1 MASAI
6 LIPCAQTDWQAAGR
20 FSSSTPVDIN
30 AEGEREI
37 EQWASMIAD
46 HAPATIYYCD
56 RSPSDQ
62 TARLLAKQLNT
73 KAKKVAHL
81 EEIGMGLWEG
91 LTPEQL
97 KKRFGKAYKQ
107 WKGDPSSVHPPEGED
122 LAAGAE
128 RLLAVFNQLARKHRN
143 ECFGVVLGR
152 LSFPAMRCN
161 LEQAGFDVF
170 WKMASDQPVRYLV
183 SADEDKVVLTT

>member
-1 MASAI
+1 MTSAI

-20 FSSSTPVDIN
+20 FSSSTPLDVN
-30 AEGEREI
+30 EEGERQV
-37 EQWASMIAD
+37 EQWAAMLAD
-46 HAPATIYYCD
+46 HAPEAIYSSD

-62 TARLLAKQLNT
+62 TAKLLAKQLNT
-73 KAKKVAHL
+73 KTKKVAHL

-97 KKRFGKAYKQ
+97 KQRFGKAYKQ
-107 WKGDPSSVHPPEGED
+107 WKGDPSRVHPPEGED

-128 RLLAVFNQLARKHRN
+128 RLIAAFNQLARKHRN

-152 LSFPAMRCN
+152 LSFAAMRCN
-161 LEQAGFDVF
+161 LEEAGFDVF
-170 WKMASDQPVRYLV
+170 WKMASDQPVRYMI

>member
-1 MASAI
+1 MTSAI
-6 LIPCAQTDWQAAGR
+6 LIPWAQTEWQAAGR
-20 FSSSTPVDIN
+20 FSSSTPVDVN
-30 AEGEREI
+30 EEGERQI

-46 HAPATIYYCD
+46 HAPATIYHCD

-73 KAKKVAHL
+73 RAKKVAHL

-107 WKGDPSSVHPPEGED
+107 WKGDPSSVHPPESED

-128 RLLAVFNQLARKHRN
+128 CLLEVFNQLARKHRN

-152 LSFPAMRCN
+152 LSFPATRCN
-161 LEQAGFDVF
+161 LEEAGFDMF
-170 WKMASDQPVRYLV
+170 WKMASDQPVRYLI
-183 SADEDKVVLTT
+183 SAEEDKVVLTT